1 MATTATGLGL
11 AAGAGALVG
20 GVGGLMANEA
30 EKSALSKQLRYL
42 KSLEPKIQA
51 QYQDRIN
58 LIQNQLNQVEQSA
71 GGEGAV
77 QDFYSSLKA
86 YDPNKFIYDPA
97 TQEQFNYSKTE
108 KDFVD
113 AGAQYRQ
120 DAAAKATQDS
130 LAGQGNLFSGGA
142 GRQLMKESQD
152 YASQEFAASNARMVA
167 DRENAYKMY
176 RDKVSD
182 IKDKLS
188 AQSTGQIQQIKFK
201 EIPKTDIYGARTTA
215 SGQNLSSLDTLQQNQ
230 LDLSNTIAGVQS
242 NRDKVGGW
250 QGAASSFIGGATPG
264 ASAGANIYSA
274 LGSK

>member
-20 GVGGLMANEA
+20 GVGAMMGNEA

-42 KSLEPKIQA
+42 KSLDPKIQA
-51 QYQDRIN
+51 QYKDRIN
-58 LIQNQLNQVEQSA
+58 LIQNQLNQAEQSA

-97 TQEQFNYSKTE
+97 TQEQFNYGKTE

-113 AGAQYRQ
+113 EGAQYRQ

-142 GRQLMKESQD
+142 GRQLMKE
-152 YASQEFAASNARMVA
+152 
-167 DRENAYKMY
+167 
-176 RDKVSD
+176 
-182 IKDKLS
+182 L
-188 AQSTGQIQQIKFK
+188 
-201 EIPKTDIYGARTTA
+201 
-215 SGQNLSSLDTLQQNQ
+215 
-230 LDLSNTIAGVQS
+230 TI
-242 NRDKVGGW
+242 R
-250 QGAASSFIGGATPG
+250 
-264 ASAGANIYSA
+264 
-274 LGSK
+274 